1 MDGLFKAVLTAGKAS
16 LVMVAAR
23 QGCHRLAGVVATLP
37 TVTAPTLAWLAHE
50 ERWRSPSAP
59 RWAASPLA
67 ECWRLSHSATREPL
81 DTAAPPSRWHAGRVA
96 RSRWLTGALEK
107 VAVTTTRQRPAKM
120 RISHVTAI
128 AALIGTTLSVSAQ
141 ESFTTPFGGSGG
153 QQFIARCPANSLVNG
168 VEARTGAYV
177 NYIAP
182 LCDGRAIHGGGG
194 GGDRRSAVCP
204 AGSVVRSIAVTSLR
218 SSNHLLKALILDCA
232 ARGSQTRTASVPLDT
247 PGAFTSPTGTL
258 GNIALFATGPVGA
271 LRMVENINK
280 NYPKG
285 MLSCGAKDIIGLQG
299 RAGAAV
305 DAVGLICR

>member
-1 MDGLFKAVLTAGKAS
+1 MDKL
-16 LVMVAAR
+16 AAI
-23 QGCHRLAGVVATLP
+23 
-37 TVTAPTLAWLAHE
+37 
-50 ERWRSPSAP
+50 
-59 RWAASPLA
+59 
-67 ECWRLSHSATREPL
+67 
-81 DTAAPPSRWHAGRVA
+81 
-96 RSRWLTGALEK
+96 
-107 VAVTTTRQRPAKM
+107 TTRPRLAKM
-120 RISHVTAI
+120 RILHVAAM
-128 AALIGTTLSVSAQ
+128 AALIGTTFSACAQ
-141 ESFTTPFGGSGG
+141 ESFTAPFGGGGG

-182 LCDGRAIHGGGG
+182 LCNGRAIRGGGS

-204 AGSVVRSIAVTSLR
+204 AGSVVRSMAVTSLR

-258 GNIALFATGPVGA
+258 GSFALFTTGPVGA
-271 LRMVENINK
+271 LRMVENINT
-280 NYPKG
+280 NYPRG
-285 MLSCGAKDIIGLQG
+285 TLSCGAKDIIGLQG

>member
-1 MDGLFKAVLTAGKAS
+1 
-16 LVMVAAR
+16 
-23 QGCHRLAGVVATLP
+23 
-37 TVTAPTLAWLAHE
+37 
-50 ERWRSPSAP
+50 
-59 RWAASPLA
+59 
-67 ECWRLSHSATREPL
+67 
-81 DTAAPPSRWHAGRVA
+81 
-96 RSRWLTGALEK
+96 
-107 VAVTTTRQRPAKM
+107 M

-128 AALIGTTLSVSAQ
+128 AALIGTTLSASAQ

-153 QQFIARCPANSLVNG
+153 QQFIARCPPNSLVNG

-182 LCDGRAIHGGGG
+182 LCDGRAIQGGGG

-258 GNIALFATGPVGA
+258 GNIALITAGPVGA

-285 MLSCGAKDIIGLQG
+285 TLSCGAKDVIGLQG